1 MGSDS
6 DQAEDTAEVVTTARE
21 EWKAATTAL
30 QRIQQVIKQTTTH
43 KTAADLAEEALVSE
57 PTARKHLETLVEI
70 GTADT
75 IEESGATRYA
85 RHEDRLLS
93 RRIRELATEQ
103 SRDEL
108 IEHIHQMKD
117 KLERFR
123 TEYDAASPEELA
135 TTLQA
140 DTPAEAWTAV
150 SEWQT
155 TERNLHITQAAIN
168 YGRARD
174 LGAVSQPDD

>member
-6 DQAEDTAEVVTTARE
+6 DQTEDTAEVVTTARE

-30 QRIQQVIKQTTTH
+30 QRIQQVIEQTSTY
-43 KTAADLAEEALVSE
+43 KTAAELAEEALVSE
-57 PTARKHLETLVEI
+57 PTARKHLEMLVEI

-75 IEESGATRYA
+75 IEERGATRYA
-85 RHEDRLLS
+85 RNEDRLLS
-93 RRIRELATEQ
+93 QRIRELAAEQ
-103 SRDEL
+103 SRDDL

-117 KLERFR
+117 TLARFR
-123 TEYDAASPEELA
+123 AEYDAGSPEELA

-140 DTPAEAWTAV
+140 ETPADAWAAV

-155 TERNLHITQAAIN
+155 TERNLHLTQAAVN
-168 YGRARD
+168 YRRARD
-174 LGAVSQPDD
+174 LGGVTRPDD